1 MPIIHRFGKLRGA
14 KEKYNE
20 NVWYSIWYPLSGLD
34 DEDNLFEE
42 TGVCFDFAENDID
55 DAIALLKHL
64 KTADVNDYTES
75 VSNGKIQ
82 V

>member
-14 KEKYNE
+14 KEKYHE
-20 NVWYSIWYPLSGLD
+20 NVWYSIWYPLPALNDG
-34 DEDNLFEE
+34 DNLFEE
-42 TGVCFDFAENDID
+42 IGLCFDFAESDID
-55 DAIALLKHL
+55 DAIALLEHL

-75 VSNGKIQ
+75 VSSGKSQ